1 MSAET
6 VATNHR
12 NCRHDAPERER
23 GQDHSKET
31 VAAVVLQ
38 NRKSLSPQIRP
49 IADDKAMPRKL
60 AKTKAARGRPRSER
74 EPGAAAKVLLW
85 LEATGEPNSVLTK
98 AKRRTAN
105 SEELP
110 SPKTLRTW
118 LLKGIPRKALP
129 ILARHMQI
137 DAALLRDET
146 PLEHFRRQLADMLKS
161 RDTLLPTRHKQPDG
175 LRDLKAEMNFNG
187 NVPKVLRTLIQAPA
201 DLSIDV
207 IADRLN
213 IAPGPVRRRLPTCC
227 KSIWS
232 ASLPTRARRW

>member
-85 LEATGEPNSVLTK
+85 LEATGEPIRFSRRRKGGRLI
-98 AKRRTAN
+98 AKN
-105 SEELP
+105 
-110 SPKTLRTW
+110 
-118 LLKGIPRKALP
+118 
-129 ILARHMQI
+129 
-137 DAALLRDET
+137 
-146 PLEHFRRQLADMLKS
+146 FRRQK
-161 RDTLLPTRHKQPDG
+161 R
-175 LRDLKAEMNFNG
+175 
-187 NVPKVLRTLIQAPA
+187 
-201 DLSIDV
+201 
-207 IADRLN
+207 
-213 IAPGPVRRRLPTCC
+213 
-227 KSIWS
+227 
-232 ASLPTRARRW
+232 